1 MTFDY
6 ADTAALATE
15 ALTEF
20 GAPITRRAN
29 TVGAYSPSTGAAT
42 STTADTTRVGALFDY
57 GSGQTLVRGQLV
69 QVSDKRLLVDP
80 TAEVAMTDVFVVNG
94 MTYTVVSIGEINP
107 AGTRVLYDLHVRA

>member
-1 MTFDY
+1 MFDY

-57 GSGQTLVRGQLV
+57 GSGQTLVRGQLI
-69 QVSDKRLLVDP
+69 QVSDKRLLVAPSADVLP
-80 TAEVAMTDVFVVNG
+80 TDLFVVDG
-94 MTYTVVSIGEINP
+94 ATYTVVSIGEVNP
-107 AGTRVLYDLHVRA
+107 AGTRCLFDLHVRG

>member
-1 MTFDY
+1 MFDY

-80 TAEVAMTDVFVVNG
+80 SAEVLPTDQFVIDG
-94 MTYTVVSIGEINP
+94 KIYSTVSVGEINP
-107 AGTRVLYDLHVRA
+107 AGTRCLYDLHLRA